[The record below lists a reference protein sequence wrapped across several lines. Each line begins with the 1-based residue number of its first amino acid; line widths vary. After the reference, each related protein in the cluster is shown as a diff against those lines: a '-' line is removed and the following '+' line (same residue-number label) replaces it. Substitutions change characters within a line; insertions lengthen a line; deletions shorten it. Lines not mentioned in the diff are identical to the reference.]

1 MSVIRIGTRRSALAK
16 AQTAWTVERLSAAN
30 PDVRFETV
38 EFTTTGDKLAAPS
51 LAAEGGKGLFV
62 KELEEALLAGKIQVA
77 VHSAKDLPV
86 ALPEGL
92 EIAAF
97 PTREDSADYLV
108 MRADLTVSL
117 SGPGQEGGLGVL
129 EGLPKGTRVGT
140 ASLRRRAQA
149 LAVNPDLRVEPLR
162 GNVDTRL
169 ARLAEGS
176 FDAVI
181 LAAAGVRRLKLAPVA
196 GCRIVRLMPSDWLPA
211 PAQGALAIET
221 RRDDA
226 AARAAVCRIDHAPTR
241 AAVEIERGFLRR
253 MGGDCATPIAALA
266 HLHGEH
272 AWFAAAVWSPDG
284 KKVARAEAQGHPE
297 TLCETVCR
305 RLDEEGARAI
315 LEGLQRPPPA

>member
-16 AQTAWTVERLSAAN
+16 AQAAWAMGRLSAEN
-30 PDVRFETV
+30 PGVRFETV
-38 EFTTTGDKLAAPS
+38 EFTTTGDRLATPS
-51 LAAEGGKGLFV
+51 LAAQGGKGLFV
-62 KELEEALLAGKIQVA
+62 KELEEALLAGEIQVA
-77 VHSAKDLPV
+77 VHSAKDMPV

-97 PTREDSADYLV
+97 PEREDTADYLV
-108 MRADLTVSL
+108 VRAGLPFPST
-117 SGPGQEGGLGVL
+117 GPGQDGGIGVL
-129 EGLPKGTRVGT
+129 EAFPKGTRIGT

-149 LAVNPDLRVEPLR
+149 LAANPDLRVEPLR

-169 ARLAEGS
+169 ARLAEGKY
-176 FDAVI
+176 DAVI
-181 LAAAGVRRLKLAPVA
+181 LAAAGVRRLKLAPAA

-211 PAQGALAIET
+211 PAQGALALET
-221 RRDDA
+221 RRDDGP
-226 AARAAVCRIDHAPTR
+226 ARAAAQRIDHAPTR

-272 AWFAAAVWSPDG
+272 AWFSASVWSPDG
-284 KKVARAEAQGHPE
+284 RRAAKAEAQGHPE

-305 RLDEEGARAI
+305 QLDSQGAAAI
-315 LEGLQRPPPA
+315 LSEIRG